1 MGKVILEFDSFEERD
16 DIKNALEGYKWK
28 MVVWDLDQK
37 LRSTTKY
44 DVSCLKENEEASEL
58 EIEIAEKYR
67 EIIREILEDYK
78 LFIED

>member
-16 DIKNALEGYKWK
+16 DIKNALDGYKWK
-28 MVVWDLDQK
+28 MVVWDIDQK
-37 LRSTTKY
+37 LRATTKY